1 MGPGPTTIISVRRT
15 GLALAAA
22 AVLTGLTAM
31 SACTTAGSG
40 ATGPSQGANA
50 SSSRS
55 AGADG
60 GAGRQDG
67 GADPASVA
75 ALRSAER
82 ATGAADSA
90 RVESTTTM
98 GSLMSMK
105 ATGVLSW
112 SDGLT
117 GTLTLTYTGGSV
129 ADAMRRLGSTSMEAR
144 YLPDAY
150 YARMGD
156 AFAAQADG
164 RHWLRYAY
172 RDLEQLADGAGAQL
186 GDQMRN
192 TAPHHSVKLLL
203 ACGDARRVGAEQVR
217 GDRATH
223 YRGTVDVAALAPRDS
238 GLDAAELADLKDRLT
253 RAGVTT
259 QTVDVW
265 VDDRGLLVKKAE
277 KAVTSSGELTQTAYY
292 SGYGVDVTTKA
303 PPAGDTKDFKEL
315 VGEQGGPGGL
325 S

>member
-1 MGPGPTTIISVRRT
+1 MISVRRT

-22 AVLTGLTAM
+22 AALTGLTAM
-31 SACTTAGSG
+31 SACTTTGSSG
-40 ATGPSQGANA
+40 NTSSSGPTA
-50 SSSRS
+50 SSSRA
-55 AGADG
+55 AGG
-60 GAGRQDG
+60 GDASRGREST
-67 GADPASVA
+67 ADPAAVA
-75 ALRSAER
+75 ALQAAER
-82 ATGAADSA
+82 ATGRAHSA

-98 GSLMSMK
+98 GALMSMK

-112 SDGLT
+112 RDGLT

-129 ADAMRRLGSTSMEAR
+129 AEAMRRLGSTSMEAR

-156 AFAAQADG
+156 AFAAQTGG
-164 RHWLRYAY
+164 RHWIRYAY
-172 RDLEQLADGAGAQL
+172 RDLDGLADGAGARF
-186 GDQMRN
+186 GDQMRD

-203 ACGDARRVGAEQVR
+203 ACGDARRVGDERVR

-223 YRGTVDVAALAPRDS
+223 YRGSVNVAALDGADSRGS
-238 GLDAAELADLKDRLT
+238 GLDPAELADLRDRLT

-265 VDDRGLLVKKAE
+265 VDDQDLLVKKVERAST
-277 KAVTSSGELTQTAYY
+277 ASGELTQTAYY
-292 SGYGVDVTTKA
+292 SGYGVGVRTVA
-303 PPAGDTKDFKEL
+303 PPAADTRDVKDL
-315 VGEQGGPGGL
+315 VGEGGGPSGGH